1 MDLNKYKQ
9 YAPAVLRIAL
19 ALVFLWFGLN
29 EIINTEAWTIWL
41 PQFAYNLPIAP
52 TTLVLINGIF
62 EVIFGGLLLFGL
74 FTRITAFLLFIHLLG
89 IVFSV
94 GYNGVAIRDL
104 GLSLAIFSVFL
115 SGPDKWCLD
124 YKLKKRLKT

>member
-1 MDLNKYKQ
+1 MMKIDKYKE
-9 YAPAVLRIAL
+9 YAPLIARVSIS
-19 ALVFLWFGLN
+19 LVFLWFGFN
-29 EIINTEAWTIWL
+29 EILNTEAWVTWL

-62 EVIFGGLLLFGL
+62 EVIFGGLLLLGL
-74 FTRITAFLLFIHLLG
+74 FTRVASFLLFIHLMG

-94 GYNGVAIRDL
+94 GYNDVAIRDL
-104 GLSLAIFSVFL
+104 GLSLVTLSIFL

-124 YKLKKRLKT
+124 KRGKRN